1 MSTCSAPGC
10 GRPAQDVLCDGC
22 TTDLVERLEQID
34 SDGYDHNH
42 QPRPGLYQHLQITYA
57 RQDAISAGVR
67 TRKTKGSSQP
77 LPFKEKA
84 AEVLDDLENTVSYW
98 FARFL
103 AVNDHLSADE
113 VRSVPEA
120 AEWLSRFPGLL
131 AMHPD
136 AAEMVTDIKR
146 VTDVA
151 WRTVDRP
158 AEKRYLGRCEHET
171 EHGPC
176 GEQLF
181 GHLNKSVVRCQECG
195 TEYDSADLWEAFQR
209 KVRGY
214 SATPAEISGYIAQ
227 VFGKHVKPST
237 IHTWASRGHVQP
249 VGRNPANEKLYRIGD
264 VLDEAERRGV
274 VKRNAA

>member
-1 MSTCSAPGC
+1 INTCRSPTPARTLSRRGC
-10 GRPAQDVLCDGC
+10 GLVRPRVPRSRCRSRRRPPRC
-22 TTDLVERLEQID
+22 WTTW
-34 SDGYDHNH
+34 
-42 QPRPGLYQHLQITYA
+42 
-57 RQDAISAGVR
+57 R
-67 TRKTKGSSQP
+67 TRLTIGSPGFS
-77 LPFKEKA
+77 
-84 AEVLDDLENTVSYW
+84 
-98 FARFL
+98 
-103 AVNDHLSADE
+103 
-113 VRSVPEA
+113 RSMIT
-120 AEWLSRFPGLL
+120 SRLTRCGQCLRRRSGCPGSP
-131 AMHPD
+131 ACWRCTRTRRRWSP
-136 AAEMVTDIKR
+136 TSS

-249 VGRNPANEKLYRIGD
+249 VGRNPANERLYRIGE

-274 VKRNAA
+274 VKRNAAKGVDIACEMRGSGAGWRLRS